1 MVLTLSQIANLELLR
16 MSKSILYR
24 LFGIGK
30 IPQSYDAPLKS
41 EGVILSDEGLKGS
54 VTYLD
59 FRAPGKYSNW
69 RRQWFIAS
77 IALTKTRLLA
87 FRLSSPIIDVPITDE
102 RFRQLNF
109 SLENAETLLVA
120 FDASLFHNDWSG
132 NIEYRFK
139 TPQAQAFLDKFRE

>member
-1 MVLTLSQIANLELLR
+1 MTTLLDFGFWIVKK
-16 MSKSILYR
+16 MSKSLLYR

-30 IPQSYDAPLKS
+30 IPEQYDAPLKS
-41 EGVILSDEGLKGS
+41 EGVILSDEGVKGS

-59 FRAPGKYSNW
+59 FRSPGKYSNW

-77 IALTKTRLLA
+77 ITLTKTRLLA
-87 FRLSSPIIDVPITDE
+87 LRSSSPIIDVPLTDE
-102 RFRQLNF
+102 RFHKLNF
-109 SLENAETLLVA
+109 SLENAETLLIA

-139 TPQAQAFLDKFRE
+139 TSQAQAFLNKFRE